1 LGDNLSSVAAVPVED
16 LLGEDVDITPGR
28 HLQPVPVERV
38 SIDLLTRHRSRVEA
52 LLAEL
57 PRLLPDLPPDRPG
70 TDCAYRESSLLE
82 ELAQSGMLYIRR
94 AAPRAAIEESSLPKV
109 RRIIITGRDL
119 VRAVSPAEEADVPD
133 DEVLSP
139 RIREGD
145 VLVPHV
151 ARHLIARVAQ
161 GQDVGAVLSS
171 SVVLIRPDSA
181 VLDPWYLA
189 GLLSSSN
196 SSRQAAR
203 MASTLGDTTR
213 FDPRRVRI
221 PILPIEDQRTHGA
234 AFRRLADLAR
244 TLRAAHDEG
253 NALIRDLIDA
263 TVSAISAAT
272 ELQR

>member
-1 LGDNLSSVAAVPVED
+1 MTAQISHTVEYSS
-16 LLGEDVDITPGR
+16 GTGPGG
-28 HLQPVPVERV
+28 
-38 SIDLLTRHRSRVEA
+38 
-52 LLAEL
+52 
-57 PRLLPDLPPDRPG
+57 LPDRGGRRPH
-70 TDCAYRESSLLE
+70 
-82 ELAQSGMLYIRR
+82 
-94 AAPRAAIEESSLPKV
+94 
-109 RRIIITGRDL
+109 
-119 VRAVSPAEEADVPD
+119 

-139 RIREGD
+139 RVREGD

-151 ARHLIARVAQ
+151 ARQLIARVAQ

-171 SVVLIRPDSA
+171 SVVLIRPDST
-181 VLDPWYLA
+181 VLA
-189 GLLSSSN
+189 GLLSSSD

-221 PILPIEDQRTHGA
+221 PVLPIEDQRAHGA

-263 TVSAISAAT
+263 TVSSISAAP
-272 ELQR
+272 ELLG

>member
-1 LGDNLSSVAAVPVED
+1 
-16 LLGEDVDITPGR
+16 
-28 HLQPVPVERV
+28 
-38 SIDLLTRHRSRVEA
+38 
-52 LLAEL
+52 
-57 PRLLPDLPPDRPG
+57 
-70 TDCAYRESSLLE
+70 
-82 ELAQSGMLYIRR
+82 MLYIRR

-109 RRIIITGRDL
+109 RRTIITGRDL
-119 VRAVSPAEEADVPD
+119 VRAVSPAEEDDVPD

-139 RIREGD
+139 RVREGD

-151 ARHLIARVAQ
+151 ARQLIARVAQ

-189 GLLSSSN
+189 GLLSSSD
-196 SSRQAAR
+196 SGRQAAR
-203 MASTLGDTTR
+203 MASTLGDTIR

-221 PILPIEDQRTHGA
+221 PVLPIEDQRTHGA

-263 TVSAISAAT
+263 TVSSISAAP